1 MLTVA
6 IIIIKS
12 SNAPEVG
19 QPSKDRKELVELQS
33 RGFLNFF
40 VVVMKDWPFK
50 LQKIWTARIDTS
62 STESSDLY
70 KLQLSA

>member
-40 VVVMKDWPFK
+40 VVVMKDLRQFSVNE
-50 LQKIWTARIDTS
+50 DNNS
-62 STESSDLY
+62 
-70 KLQLSA
+70 

>member
-1 MLTVA
+1 MLSVA

-40 VVVMKDWPFK
+40 VVVMKDLRQFSVNE
-50 LQKIWTARIDTS
+50 DNNS
-62 STESSDLY
+62 
-70 KLQLSA
+70 